1 MEDKESDSGRS
12 HIANDHRLKCY
23 MKKIKTNCIIFNYL
37 FYIHS
42 NPNDPATEPKSQIQ
56 TFELTQN
63 KEANGGACS
72 ECFRTTLTEISV
84 KQMFSA
90 ESQMISWASGMA
102 RSSS

>member
-12 HIANDHRLKCY
+12 HIANYHRLKVLHE
-23 MKKIKTNCIIFNYL
+23 KKTNCIIFNYL

-63 KEANGGACS
+63 IEANGGACS
-72 ECFRTTLTEISV
+72 ECFRTTLTEISM

-102 RSSS
+102 RSSN